1 LKCSFRRS
9 VSEELYQSWP
19 EVVELVA
26 TVQLVDEENEM
37 IWQFTSSGVYS
48 SPSLYKIINF
58 RGIKHVHVSA
68 IWSIKILPEFIFSYG
83 CSFIIEF

>member
-9 VSEELYQSWP
+9 VSEELSQSWP

-26 TVQLVDEENEM
+26 TVQLIDEENEM

-48 SPSLYKIINF
+48 SESLYKIINF